1 MDRSLCLVVGVGRVY
16 RSLKKLEP
24 EFWIVCVAAGCSMF
38 FALVSFAL
46 RDFSRAKLEEVFTAG
61 KESKGKGRLELLD
74 SQLKPLQLTL
84 ALCRSLGNLVLVIAI
99 VAMFVK
105 TGASTY
111 KFLAAAI
118 WSGAIIAVVGVGIP
132 HAWANYAGE
141 RVLSGTFWIL
151 IGLRY
156 FLFPIVIVM
165 QAFDLPIRR
174 LSGQVDENSESEE
187 SAKQEIL
194 QAAADGA
201 AEGLVD
207 DDEVEMIESVI
218 EFSDT
223 DAAEIMTPRT
233 DIFALPIDTPWM
245 EAVSKIHEA
254 GHTRVPIYENNLDNI
269 TGIIYAKDL
278 LRYIIT
284 GKPPENLLSLSRK
297 PFFVPES
304 KPLDDLLREFKS
316 RKVHIAVVLDEYGG
330 TAGLVSI
337 EDVIEEIVGDISD
350 EYDDPED
357 DAVRMINETTVEAEG
372 RLRIDELNDLL
383 ELKLPEDEDYDTVA
397 GFVVAELG
405 YIPAIGEIITA
416 TDAKFTV
423 MESDE
428 RKISRLRIEKLDNE
442 EHLS

>member
-1 MDRSLCLVVGVGRVY
+1 MWLVLC
-16 RSLKKLEP
+16 
-24 EFWIVCVAAGCSMF
+24 F

-46 RDFSRAKLEEVFTAG
+46 RDFSRAKLEEVFTARKG
-61 KESKGKGRLELLD
+61 SKGSRRLELFD

-84 ALCRSLGNLVLVIAI
+84 ALCWSLGNLVLV
-99 VAMFVK
+99 VAMVTMFNK
-105 TGASTY
+105 IDPSPY
-111 KFLAAAI
+111 KSLTAII
-118 WSGAIIAVVGVGIP
+118 WSGAIISIVGIGIP
-132 HAWANYAGE
+132 HAWASYAGE
-141 RVLSGTFWIL
+141 KILASTFWIL
-151 IGLRY
+151 IALRY
-156 FLFPIVIVM
+156 FLFPIVIIM

-174 LSGQVDENSESEE
+174 LSGHTDEDDENGE

-194 QAAADGA
+194 KAAADGA

-233 DIFALPIDTPWM
+233 DVFALSIDTPWVQ
-245 EAVSKIHEA
+245 AVSEIHDA
-254 GHTRVPIYENNLDNI
+254 GHTRVPIYEDNLDNI

-278 LRYIIT
+278 LKHIIT
-284 GKPPENLLSLSRK
+284 GEPPENLQSLSRK

-337 EDVIEEIVGDISD
+337 EDVIEEIVGEISD
-350 EYDDPED
+350 EYDHPED
-357 DAVRMINETTVEAEG
+357 NAMRRVNETTIDSEG

-383 ELKLPEDEDYDTVA
+383 ELDLPEDEDYDTIA

-405 YIPAIGEIITA
+405 YIPAIGETITVS
-416 TDAKFTV
+416 DAKFTIL
-423 MESDE
+423 ESDE
-428 RKISRLRIEKLDNE
+428 RKISRLRIEKFDSE
-442 EHLS
+442 EDHG

>member
-1 MDRSLCLVVGVGRVY
+1 
-16 RSLKKLEP
+16 
-24 EFWIVCVAAGCSMF
+24 MF
-38 FALVSFAL
+38 FALGSFAL

-61 KESKGKGRLELLD
+61 KESKGKKRVELLD
-74 SQLKPLQLTL
+74 AQLKPLQLTL
-84 ALCRSLGNLVLVIAI
+84 ALCRSLANLVLVAAM
-99 VAMFVK
+99 VAMF
-105 TGASTY
+105 TRIDSSTN
-111 KFLAAAI
+111 KFLAAII
-118 WSGAIIAVVGVGIP
+118 WSGAIIAIVGVGIP

-156 FLFPIVIVM
+156 FLFPVVAVM

-174 LSGQVDENSESEE
+174 LSGQTDEDDENEE

-218 EFSDT
+218 EFADT

-233 DIFALPIDTPWM
+233 DVFALSIDTPWV
-245 EAVSKIHEA
+245 EAVSEIHNA
-254 GHTRVPIYENNLDNI
+254 GHTRVPIYKDNLDNI
-269 TGIIYAKDL
+269 TGIVYAKDL
-278 LRYIIT
+278 LKHIIT
-284 GKPPENLLSLSRK
+284 GAPPENLQALSRK

-337 EDVIEEIVGDISD
+337 EDVIEEIVGEISD
-350 EYDDPED
+350 EYDNPED
-357 DAVRMINETTVEAEG
+357 DAMLRINETTVEAEG

-405 YIPAIGEIITA
+405 YIPAIGETIA
-416 TDAKFTV
+416 ASDAKFTIL
-423 MESDE
+423 ESDE
-428 RKISRLRIEKLDNE
+428 RKISRLRIEKLDDE
-442 EHLS
+442 EDHG

>member
-1 MDRSLCLVVGVGRVY
+1 
-16 RSLKKLEP
+16 
-24 EFWIVCVAAGCSMF
+24 MF

-61 KESKGKGRLELLD
+61 KGSKGSRRLELLD
-74 SQLKPLQLTL
+74 SQLKPLQLTI
-84 ALCRSLGNLVLVIAI
+84 ALCWSLANLVLVVTMVTVFAKTDPSFKKSLIAI
-99 VAMFVK
+99 
-105 TGASTY
+105 
-111 KFLAAAI
+111 I
-118 WSGAIIAVVGVGIP
+118 WSGIIIAIMGVGIP

-141 RVLSGTFWIL
+141 KILYATFWIL
-151 IGLRY
+151 IALRY
-156 FLFPIVIVM
+156 LLFPVVIVM
-165 QAFDLPIRR
+165 QAFDLPIKR
-174 LSGQVDENSESEE
+174 LSGQSDEDNENGE

-233 DIFALPIDTPWM
+233 DVFALSIDTPWVQ
-245 EAVSKIHEA
+245 AVSEIHEA
-254 GHTRVPIYENNLDNI
+254 GHTRVPIYEDNLDNI

-278 LRYIIT
+278 LKHIIT
-284 GKPPENLLSLSRK
+284 GEPPENLQALSRK

-350 EYDDPED
+350 EYDSPED
-357 DAVRMINETTVEAEG
+357 DAMRRINETTVEAEG

-383 ELKLPEDEDYDTVA
+383 ELNLPEDEDYDTVA

-405 YIPAIGEIITA
+405 YIPAIGEIVA
-416 TDAKFTV
+416 VSDAKFTI

-428 RKISRLRIEKLDNE
+428 RKISRLRIEKLDAE
-442 EHLS
+442 ENHG

>member
-1 MDRSLCLVVGVGRVY
+1 MEL
-16 RSLKKLEP
+16 
-24 EFWIVCVAAGCSMF
+24 EFWIVCVAAVGSLF
-38 FALVSFAL
+38 FALSSFAL
-46 RDFSRAKLEEVFTAG
+46 RDFSRAKLEDIFTAG
-61 KESKGKGRLELLD
+61 KGSKGRKRLELLD

-84 ALCRSLGNLVLVIAI
+84 SLCRSLGNLVLVGAMVMLFADTHPTSGKLISAI
-99 VAMFVK
+99 
-105 TGASTY
+105 
-111 KFLAAAI
+111 I
-118 WSGAIIAVVGVGIP
+118 WSGAIIAIFGVGIP

-141 RVLSGTFWIL
+141 RIISGTFWIL
-151 IGLRY
+151 IAMRY
-156 FLFPIVIVM
+156 LLFPVVFIM

-174 LSGQVDENSESEE
+174 LSGQPEESDENGE

-218 EFSDT
+218 EFSET

-233 DIFALPIDTPWM
+233 DVFALSVDTPWV
-245 EAVSKIHEA
+245 EAVRKIHTA
-254 GHTRVPIYENNLDNI
+254 GHTRVPIYEDNLDNI
-269 TGIIYAKDL
+269 VGVVYAKDL
-278 LRYIIT
+278 LKHIIT
-284 GKPPENLLSLSRK
+284 GEPPENLQNLSRK

-350 EYDDPED
+350 EYDHPED
-357 DAVRMINETTVEAEG
+357 NPTRRINETTVESEG
-372 RLRIDELNDLL
+372 RLRIDELNDML

-405 YIPAIGEIITA
+405 YIPAVGETVTVA
-416 TDAKFTV
+416 DAKFTIL
-423 MESDE
+423 ESDE
-428 RKISRLRIEKLDNE
+428 RKISRLRIEKLDGE
-442 EHLS
+442 ENGE

>member
-1 MDRSLCLVVGVGRVY
+1 
-16 RSLKKLEP
+16 
-24 EFWIVCVAAGCSMF
+24 MF
-38 FALVSFAL
+38 FALGSFAL

-61 KESKGKGRLELLD
+61 KGSKGRKHLEFLD

-84 ALCRSLGNLVLVIAI
+84 SLCRSLANLVLVA
-99 VAMFVK
+99 AMVTMFA
-105 TGASTY
+105 GADPLSGNS
-111 KFLAAAI
+111 LAAVI
-118 WSGAIIAVVGVGIP
+118 FSGAIIAVVGIGIP

-141 RVLSGTFWIL
+141 RILSGTFWIL

-156 FLFPIVIVM
+156 LLFPIVAVM

-174 LSGQVDENSESEE
+174 LSGQTDDDNENGE

-201 AEGLVD
+201 AEGAVD
-207 DDEVEMIESVI
+207 NDEVEMIESVMG
-218 EFSDT
+218 FSDT

-233 DIFALPIDTPWM
+233 DIFALSIDTPWV
-245 EAVSKIHEA
+245 EAVSEIHYA
-254 GHTRVPIYENNLDNI
+254 GHTRVPIYEDNLDNI

-278 LRYIIT
+278 LKHIIT
-284 GKPPENLLSLSRK
+284 GQPPENLQVLSRK
-297 PFFVPES
+297 PFFIPES

-316 RKVHIAVVLDEYGG
+316 LKVHIAIVLDEYGG

-350 EYDDPED
+350 EYVNHED
-357 DAVRMINETTVEAEG
+357 DAVRRINETTVETEG

-383 ELKLPEDEDYDTVA
+383 ELKLPEDEDYDTIA

-405 YIPAIGEIITA
+405 YIPAIGETV
-416 TDAKFTV
+416 TVSHVKFTIL
-423 MESDE
+423 ESDE
-428 RKISRLRIEKLDNE
+428 RKISRLRVEKLDTE
-442 EHLS
+442 ENLS